1 MCGQTCWC
9 ATASVTTRIPSTPS
23 TSYTTSGTLRRQDIY
38 QAFLYAFAFYSG
50 HGPRQA
56 SLVYPS
62 DRSEVNQRLAVRGS
76 GITQTTIRGV
86 RVNLSELVAR
96 AAVGP
101 IVDPDLLM
109 LCTGAAN
116 AQPIALPSTRLS
128 RVVSG

>member
-1 MCGQTCWC
+1 MH
-9 ATASVTTRIPSTPS
+9 VFVETPRLV
-23 TSYTTSGTLRRQDIY
+23 LRRFTMADVDNLVSLDADPGVIHY
-38 QAFLYAFAFYSG
+38 QAFLYAFAFHPG

-76 GITQTTIRGV
+76 GITQATLRGV

-101 IVDPDLLM
+101 TVDPDLLM
-109 LCTGAAN
+109 LCTGATN
-116 AQPIALPSTRLS
+116 AQPIAPSSTRLS
-128 RVVSG
+128 HVVSG